1 MAWVVATLAS
11 IVVVFA
17 AVGSVRSA
25 IAESP
30 SAMQLP
36 PVEQDEQVPVI
47 PLAGATS
54 SSDFDAS
61 DGPPVTGAALDTEE
75 PVLPEAATET
85 TAAMSPSEPT
95 TIATST
101 TVAAAPET
109 TSTTQPPAP
118 TVESYELDGGWV
130 SLRSTAEG
138 VFLESASP
146 KSGWT
151 VDVETT
157 GPSQVKLEFK
167 DGSHE
172 IQFSAEFSDG
182 RVKIEIDD

>member
-1 MAWVVATLAS
+1 MAWVLATLAS
-11 IVVVFA
+11 IVVAFA

-30 SAMQLP
+30 SAMRLP
-36 PVEQDEQVPVI
+36 PVEQAEQVPAI
-47 PLAGATS
+47 PLAGVTS
-54 SSDFDAS
+54 GSDFDAS
-61 DGPPVTGAALDTEE
+61 DGPPVTGATPDTEE
-75 PVLPEAATET
+75 TESPGAATET
-85 TAAMSPSEPT
+85 VTTTATSPSEPT
-95 TIATST
+95 TTTT
-101 TVAAAPET
+101 TVVAAPET

-151 VDVETT
+151 VEVETT